1 MVRVCVA
8 SGCSTKENEGKLL
21 LRFPKN
27 PERRCQWIELVQKTK
42 PGWRIKTNSCLCEL
56 HFDTSSWEEIR
67 VDGTRKLK
75 ESALPNVFQ
84 RSSPCMNVETDHT
97 YVQTTKQQYLLS
109 EVHFDDGQYE
119 QARQD
124 ERKLLRS
131 CVISTLLQKR
141 KIKKEKEE
149 KAKKAKYSN
158 DVEDL
163 ESRNYTEITN
173 SEVIH
178 TGPTNSVTYTE
189 TSNTRTTNEDIS
201 RDTTNTMSEK
211 EQIKHLQITLRKTLR
226 QCSELKRKLQQRNV
240 ILEKIFADDQINL
253 ILNNTQRGA
262 SWSTETLDKALKLY
276 VACGSKGYEE
286 ICQQNLPYPSIRTI
300 QHHIRGFKSKPGIL
314 KDFLQVLTL

>member
-42 PGWRIKTNSCLCEL
+42 PGWRIKTNSCLC
-56 HFDTSSWEEIR
+56 
-67 VDGTRKLK
+67 
-75 ESALPNVFQ
+75 
-84 RSSPCMNVETDHT
+84 
-97 YVQTTKQQYLLS
+97 